1 MRCMMSDE
9 QTPDVEEIK
18 ARLKVEIPFEEEE
31 TTTGKAEQ
39 PDVAAEFKKLGQ
51 QFAETIRTAWYS
63 EERVK
68 IESEIREGMK
78 TVADEVSK
86 AFHEVK
92 ESQPAQK
99 VKAEAGQLK
108 EQVKSGEVSAKARR
122 NMAQALGWL
131 SQELAKLA
139 EQFTPA
145 EKADDEDE

>member
-1 MRCMMSDE
+1 MMSDE

-31 TTTGKAEQ
+31 PAVSKGDQ

-51 QFAETIRTAWYS
+51 QFAETIRAAWHS

-68 IESEIREGMK
+68 IEMEIREGMK
-78 TVADEVSK
+78 TVADEVGK
-86 AFHEVK
+86 VFHEVK
-92 ESQPAQK
+92 ESEPAQK
-99 VKAEAGQLK
+99 VKTEAGQLK
-108 EQVKSGEVSAKARR
+108 EQVKSGEVSAKAKR
-122 NMAQALGWL
+122 NMAHALGWL

-145 EKADDEDE
+145 EKAADEEE